1 MILAAESTLFGRVT
15 DLDHEIDEIL
25 DREDRVVEDRVL
37 RVDSLD
43 KRPIFTDELNIVR
56 IHPEVGCVH
65 QVEEELLAQLRIV
78 NQKTKLSEQLYGLA
92 IHWGHLRIADWQSR
106 HRVKQELKKVSQVC
120 GLVIDD
126 ALGLIVSNSLDSKL

>member
-65 QVEEELLAQLRIV
+65 QVEEELWASRLVFFGEWQLDAITKAADDIPNVLA
-78 NQKTKLSEQLYGLA
+78 
-92 IHWGHLRIADWQSR
+92 
-106 HRVKQELKKVSQVC
+106 SQPFRF
-120 GLVIDD
+120 I
-126 ALGLIVSNSLDSKL
+126 DSKEQVAI